1 MGSARFADRHSTA
14 DLFRMTMRPSSR
26 SPKVAALLSA
36 VLPGLG
42 QFYNRQWGKG
52 AGFLVATLVIDAS
65 LGVTSETMT
74 VFQHAFLG
82 GQGGQVDVGNF
93 MLRMLPLAV
102 IAMWSITD
110 AVGIAKA
117 SHRPPRPFQ
126 PLR

>member
-1 MGSARFADRHSTA
+1 MSID
-14 DLFRMTMRPSSR
+14 R

-52 AGFLVATLVIDAS
+52 AGFLVATLVIDAG

-74 VFQHAFLG
+74 LFQSVLLG
-82 GQGGQVDVGNF
+82 AQGSRINVGSV
-93 MLRMLPLAV
+93 MLRMLPLAA

-110 AVGIAKA
+110 AVRTAKTFQQ
-117 SHRPPRPFQ
+117 PPRP
-126 PLR
+126 LRALH

>member
-1 MGSARFADRHSTA
+1 MSED
-14 DLFRMTMRPSSR
+14 R

-52 AGFLVATLVIDAS
+52 AGFLVATLMIDAG

-74 VFQHAFLG
+74 LTMTLFQSAFLG
-82 GQGGQVDVGNF
+82 AQGSRINVGSF
-93 MLRMLPLAV
+93 MLRMLPLAA

-110 AVGIAKA
+110 AVRTARA
-117 SHRPPRPFQ
+117 FQQPPRP
-126 PLR
+126 LRALH